1 MSSSEKSREETA
13 GAARYDLI
21 EHISAKTG
29 IVREETS
36 FGTATVEDGRG
47 LLVSQNLMLEGIDF
61 NLMYFPLK
69 HLGYKL
75 VVRTIAG
82 IYASGGTP
90 SALSVTVALSSRFGV
105 EQTEELFGGIT
116 LAAKK
121 YNTKIRFFDLTSS
134 LTGMTLACTAWGTR
148 ESETQ
153 PARKPSATDLICV
166 TGDLGAAY
174 IGLQILER
182 ERRIFEGG
190 AGAQPDLSDF
200 QYVISR
206 QLKPELRIEVLAEIV
221 KAGIAPSVSTV
232 IREGLASE
240 LLGVCKG
247 TGMGCRLFYEKIPVD
262 TDTHRNSEEIGIDP
276 IVAALNGGEEYEFLF
291 IAPVS
296 MAGSINKV
304 KGLTMIGYL
313 TDPSEGCLLITP
325 GDEVVELRA
334 QGWSK

>member
-1 MSSSEKSREETA
+1 MSSTEKNWEEPTA
-13 GAARYDLI
+13 AGRYNLI
-21 EHISAKTG
+21 EQISAKTG
-29 IVREETS
+29 IAREETS
-36 FGTATVEDGRG
+36 FGTATVEVGTG

-61 NLMYFPLK
+61 NLMYFPMK

-90 SALSVTVALSSRFGV
+90 SALSVNVALSSRFGP

-121 YNTKIRFFDLTSS
+121 YNTKIRYFDLTSS
-134 LTGMTLACTAWGTR
+134 LTGMTLACTAWGSR
-148 ESETQ
+148 EGDA
-153 PARKPSATDLICV
+153 PAARKPSATDLICV

-182 ERRIFEGG
+182 ERRIFESG
-190 AGAQPDLSDF
+190 ADVQPDLSDF

-206 QLKPELRIEVLAEIV
+206 QLKPELRTEVLAELA

-240 LLGVCKG
+240 LLGVCKN
-247 TGMGCRLFYEKIPVD
+247 TSMGCRLFYEKIPVD
-262 TDTHRNSEEIGIDP
+262 SDTYRNAEEIGIDP
-276 IVAALNGGEEYEFLF
+276 VVAALNGGEEYEFLF
-291 IAPVS
+291 IAPVA

-304 KGLTMIGYL
+304 NGLTMIGYL
-313 TDPSEGCLLITP
+313 TDASEGCLLVTP